1 MRAAANQ
8 GHAYAQHG
16 LGVMYLYGE
25 GVKKN
30 ETSALE
36 WFHRAAD
43 QGLPG
48 AQMTLGMMYENGQ
61 GVEKNEVE
69 ARRWYNLADENS

>member
-1 MRAAANQ
+1 
-8 GHAYAQHG
+8 
-16 LGVMYLYGE
+16 V
-25 GVKKN
+25 
-30 ETSALE
+30 E
-36 WFHRAAD
+36 WFRRAAD

-69 ARRWYNLADENS
+69 ARRWYKLADENS